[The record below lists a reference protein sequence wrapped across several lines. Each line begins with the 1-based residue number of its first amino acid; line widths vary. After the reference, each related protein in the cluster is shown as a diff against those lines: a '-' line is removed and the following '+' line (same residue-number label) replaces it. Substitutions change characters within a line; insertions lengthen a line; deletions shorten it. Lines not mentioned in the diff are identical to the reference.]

1 MANSISDSEHLFY
14 AKAKGPGLVN
24 FDFVSL
30 AYLEWSSGK
39 SIRDHST
46 AKKKVELAI
55 LGLLA
60 SRKSRIFYLKVER
73 VEKVESGRP
82 ALTTYEVV
90 FKATKCI

>member
-1 MANSISDSEHLFY
+1 MANSVNDSEHLFY

-46 AKKKVELAI
+46 AKKKVESAI
-55 LGLLA
+55 WD
-60 SRKSRIFYLKVER
+60 YLQ
-73 VEKVESGRP
+73 VEKV
-82 ALTTYEVV
+82 
-90 FKATKCI
+90 